1 METSQWVRRV
11 LVVEDQPL
19 MRALVGDTLTHAG
32 FVVRTAGSAVE
43 ALTEFDGFD
52 PDLLVTDIDLG
63 VRPNGVD
70 LANIVTVKAPHCAI
84 VFLTNYPN
92 ASTAPGSA
100 GVPPKS
106 LFVDK
111 AAVQSADQLIG
122 VVEAALTETEPPALG
137 SDRTPPCRASPDH
150 SSIFCVTSRS
160 GGRTAQSQR
169 IVGPRSEVWRSSSR
183 ALSRAWD

>member
-32 FVVRTAGSAVE
+32 FVVHTAGSAVE

-70 LANIVTVKAPHCAI
+70 LAT
-84 VFLTNYPN
+84 
-92 ASTAPGSA
+92 S
-100 GVPPKS
+100 
-106 LFVDK
+106 
-111 AAVQSADQLIG
+111 
-122 VVEAALTETEPPALG
+122 
-137 SDRTPPCRASPDH
+137 SP
-150 SSIFCVTSRS
+150 
-160 GGRTAQSQR
+160 
-169 IVGPRSEVWRSSSR
+169 
-183 ALSRAWD
+183 

>member
-19 MRALVGDTLTHAG
+19 MRVLVGDTLTHAG
-32 FVVRTAGSAVE
+32 FVVHTAGSAVE

-111 AAVQSADQLIG
+111 AAVQS
-122 VVEAALTETEPPALG
+122 
-137 SDRTPPCRASPDH
+137 
-150 SSIFCVTSRS
+150 
-160 GGRTAQSQR
+160 R
-169 IVGPRSEVWRSSSR
+169 IS
-183 ALSRAWD
+183 